1 MNPNIKYLVVL
12 PIILVFTC
20 LAVALDINLCGS
32 LFTKS
37 CQQDEVYKQMT
48 ALLATALALFII
60 GTIFAFVSI
69 FKSKSWICVSE
80 FITVIAG
87 GTLLLTT
94 LCIYYQ
100 GKHFWAPLM
109 LATLQSTQVYVVAS
123 KQVTVSLTLLSWISI
138 SRCQSWRTGREM
150 TGLVAAALV
159 AFVMAS
165 IFAALFILKKNRWSS
180 ICEFIALAA
189 GAILML
195 AAVAVYYNRSSILSP
210 LMAAITMTLSI
221 EIAIFL
227 LIDLVS

>member
-1 MNPNIKYLVVL
+1 MPFKNSPTILNNTLFLVYLGNFVIMDKHLKYLVALLVVVL
-12 PIILVFTC
+12 FTC
-20 LAVALDINLCGS
+20 LTGGLQLECGH
-32 LFTKS
+32 LF
-37 CQQDEVYKQMT
+37 
-48 ALLATALALFII
+48 
-60 GTIFAFVSI
+60 GT
-69 FKSKSWICVSE
+69 
-80 FITVIAG
+80 
-87 GTLLLTT
+87 
-94 LCIYYQ
+94 
-100 GKHFWAPLM
+100 
-109 LATLQSTQVYVVAS
+109 
-123 KQVTVSLTLLSWISI
+123 
-138 SRCQSWRTGREM
+138 RCQSWRTGREM

-159 AFVMAS
+159 AFVLAS

>member
-1 MNPNIKYLVVL
+1 MDKHLKYLVALLVVVL
-12 PIILVFTC
+12 FTC
-20 LAVALDINLCGS
+20 LTGGLQLECGH
-32 LFTKS
+32 LF
-37 CQQDEVYKQMT
+37 
-48 ALLATALALFII
+48 
-60 GTIFAFVSI
+60 GT
-69 FKSKSWICVSE
+69 
-80 FITVIAG
+80 
-87 GTLLLTT
+87 
-94 LCIYYQ
+94 
-100 GKHFWAPLM
+100 
-109 LATLQSTQVYVVAS
+109 
-123 KQVTVSLTLLSWISI
+123 
-138 SRCQSWRTGREM
+138 RCQSWRTGREM